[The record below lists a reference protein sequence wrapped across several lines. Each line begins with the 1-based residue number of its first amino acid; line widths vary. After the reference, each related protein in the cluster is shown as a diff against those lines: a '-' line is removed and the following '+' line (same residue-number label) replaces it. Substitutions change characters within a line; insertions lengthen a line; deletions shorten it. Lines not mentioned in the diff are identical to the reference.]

1 MLPNIP
7 NFERFG
13 VVQNNIS
20 LVTKIDKVIKSE
32 RSLRKPIPS
41 TSSPGNGAATTQRLA
56 WRTSRTTGGALAP
69 YEKVQPR
76 IEHDICN
83 EHCAP
88 MLIDGIYSG
97 QTGSTWKC
105 CQSVS
110 VRMRIPAN

>member
-1 MLPNIP
+1 MI
-7 NFERFG
+7 
-13 VVQNNIS
+13 
-20 LVTKIDKVIKSE
+20 KIDSDKV
-32 RSLRKPIPS
+32 RKVTQKAYPEHII
-41 TSSPGNGAATTQRLA
+41 PGNGAATTQRLA

-76 IEHDICN
+76 IKHDICN